1 MTSNLNASVNESVD
15 RRDFLKWFGPATAGI
30 ALCSCWGCRT
40 TPITNRRQLLLV
52 PESQEQ
58 QMGLTAFEEV
68 KTKNK
73 LSTNAKYKEIVERVG
88 QRLAAVSKRADY
100 QWEFVTIADQTQNA
114 FCLPGGKVAFYE
126 GILPVCENEAG
137 VAVVMSHEISHAL
150 ARHGGERM
158 SQQMEVQG
166 VGKIVQ
172 VIAQKTAPEKEEV
185 FMSVYNVG
193 SKYGF
198 TLPYSRTH
206 ESEADEMGIHLMS
219 QAGYDPNEAPKFW
232 ERFAASHKGETPKE
246 FLSTHPSDERRAAAL
261 RQLLPEAIKEYDASP
276 NKFGLGVNVA

>member
-1 MTSNLNASVNESVD
+1 
-15 RRDFLKWFGPATAGI
+15 
-30 ALCSCWGCRT
+30 
-40 TPITNRRQLLLV
+40 
-52 PESQEQ
+52 
-58 QMGLTAFEEV
+58 MGLTAFEEV